1 MFTRL
6 GHEIEIGH
14 LLDNRFEITAL
25 IARSGMATVFQAIDR
40 QTRQMVAIKAPR
52 ADFATSRTSLA
63 RLAHEVAVLGKLNHP
78 GIPKIIS
85 VAEKSHPYV
94 VMECLEGETLYDV
107 LQRKRSL
114 PICDALHLVSRLCE
128 ILQHVHERGV
138 VHRDLKPGN

>member
-63 RLAHEVAVLGKLNHP
+63 RLAREAAVLGKLNHP
-78 GIPKIIS
+78 GIPKSSPLLRKAIHMS
-85 VAEKSHPYV
+85 SWSASTEK
-94 VMECLEGETLYDV
+94 
-107 LQRKRSL
+107 
-114 PICDALHLVSRLCE
+114 LCTTF
-128 ILQHVHERGV
+128 
-138 VHRDLKPGN
+138 